1 MKYYDLIILT
11 IIKLYY
17 KYMTTYTFP
26 SDDHMRSIY
35 QTKNKAISFDCYYYR
50 HSFYKHICDDANI
63 SFYKKN
69 KQTIDINV
77 LCLMNEYLENKLQI
91 LTYKKLYQYDHDDKR
106 YVWYYE
112 DDTKEMIRK
121 VKECIKF
128 IKKIK

>member
-1 MKYYDLIILT
+1 
-11 IIKLYY
+11 
-17 KYMTTYTFP
+17 
-26 SDDHMRSIY
+26 
-35 QTKNKAISFDCYYYR
+35 
-50 HSFYKHICDDANI
+50 
-63 SFYKKN
+63 
-69 KQTIDINV
+69 
-77 LCLMNEYLENKLQI
+77 MNEYLENKLQI

>member
-1 MKYYDLIILT
+1 MI
-11 IIKLYY
+11 
-17 KYMTTYTFP
+17 TYTFP

-77 LCLMNEYLENKLQI
+77 LCLMN
-91 LTYKKLYQYDHDDKR
+91 
-106 YVWYYE
+106 
-112 DDTKEMIRK
+112 
-121 VKECIKF
+121 
-128 IKKIK
+128 

>member
-17 KYMTTYTFP
+17 KYMITYTFP